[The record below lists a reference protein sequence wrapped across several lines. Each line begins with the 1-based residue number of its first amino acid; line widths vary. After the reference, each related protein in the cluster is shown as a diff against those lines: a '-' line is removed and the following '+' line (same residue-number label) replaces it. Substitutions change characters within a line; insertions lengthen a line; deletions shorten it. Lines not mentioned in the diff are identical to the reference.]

1 MTKQLSLKPTSLD
14 FAILGLVS
22 HQALSGYGIRKLFET
37 SALGNFSTSPGTIY
51 PALKRMQQLDLVENR
66 ESKIDGKKKF
76 FITQKGK
83 QTLKKWLVQ
92 PLELSDIARRRE
104 EVLLR
109 FAFMDVLQS
118 RDQVTRFL
126 ESLREL
132 LSTYV
137 DQLED
142 YHKTEYSSMP
152 LQGRLSFEHG
162 IESYKATLSWCERAL
177 TEILKSN

>member
-76 FITQKGK
+76 FITQKG
-83 QTLKKWLVQ
+83 
-92 PLELSDIARRRE
+92 
-104 EVLLR
+104 
-109 FAFMDVLQS
+109 
-118 RDQVTRFL
+118 
-126 ESLREL
+126 
-132 LSTYV
+132 
-137 DQLED
+137 
-142 YHKTEYSSMP
+142 
-152 LQGRLSFEHG
+152 
-162 IESYKATLSWCERAL
+162 
-177 TEILKSN
+177 